1 MAHDFVC
8 RTSYMENVGEAPL
21 RRFVGC
27 GIARY
32 CSEKCQ
38 REHWPL
44 HQEEC
49 LAGQEQLKRKRK
61 LQSQLEALKA
71 LALSQGADQGM
82 IDAAIAA

>member
-1 MAHDFVC
+1 MVC
-8 RTSYMENVGEAPL
+8 S
-21 RRFVGC
+21 GC

-49 LAGQEQLKRKRK
+49 LAGQEQLKRKNK
-61 LQSQLEALKA
+61 LQSQLKALKA
-71 LALSQGADQGM
+71 LALSQGADQAM